1 MNVITTDFDAPDS
14 RTPRHPAIVTR
25 DGLRLFHKDWGDGAP
40 ILFVHAWS
48 MSSDFW
54 EYQMAPL
61 ASQGFRCIAFDRRGN
76 GRSEDNGRG
85 YSLDALAD
93 DLAGV
98 IEQLDLSDITLV
110 GHSLGAS
117 EVVRYLT
124 RHGSGRVRR
133 AVLVA
138 GGTPPLV
145 KSADNPDG
153 IDKAMFDAIRDAL
166 LADRG
171 KWLRDNAAPFFTPDT
186 SAAMQDWTMAMMM
199 QASLRAMVETVYLS
213 STTDLRRDLA
223 RIDVPVLVIHGTAD
237 QSIPHV
243 FGQRTLDHLAD
254 GRMITYDG
262 SPHGLLVTHA
272 PRLRD
277 DIAAF
282 ARS

>member
-98 IEQLDLSDITLV
+98 IEQLDLSELDKM
-110 GHSLGAS
+110 LGEA
-117 EVVRYLT
+117 
-124 RHGSGRVRR
+124 
-133 AVLVA
+133 AA
-138 GGTPPLV
+138 GGTATGEQDRPTDESGAT
-145 KSADNPDG
+145 SADSP
-153 IDKAMFDAIRDAL
+153 ADAADAGSGDATDTGTEDTKGTGSA
-166 LADRG
+166 ADRDSASGEDSGTDSG
-171 KWLRDNAAPFFTPDT
+171 KNPGKDSDT
-186 SAAMQDWTMAMMM
+186 GKDS
-199 QASLRAMVETVYLS
+199 
-213 STTDLRRDLA
+213 
-223 RIDVPVLVIHGTAD
+223 GTE
-237 QSIPHV
+237 
-243 FGQRTLDHLAD
+243 G
-254 GRMITYDG
+254 
-262 SPHGLLVTHA
+262 
-272 PRLRD
+272 D
-277 DIAAF
+277 DKQ
-282 ARS
+282 

>member
-1 MNVITTDFDAPDS
+1 MNVIPPHDTAAS
-14 RTPRHPAIVTR
+14 VRPALITR
-25 DGLRLFHKDWGDGAP
+25 DGLRLFHKDWGSGSP
-40 ILFVHAWS
+40 IVFVHAWA

-61 ASQGFRCIAFDRRGN
+61 AMQGFRCLAFDRRGN

-85 YSLDALAD
+85 YDLDTLSD
-93 DLAGV
+93 DLACL
-98 IEQLDLSDITLV
+98 IEQFDLDDVTLV

-117 EVVRYLT
+117 EVVRYMA
-124 RHGSGRVRR
+124 RHGTGRVKR

-153 IDKAMFDAIRDAL
+153 LDRAMFDAVRDAL

-171 KWLRDNAAPFFTPDT
+171 KWLRDNAAPFFTPET

-199 QASLRAMVETVYLS
+199 QASLLAMVETVDLS

-237 QSIPHV
+237 QSIPYA
-243 FGQRTLDHLAD
+243 FGRRTLDHLAD
-254 GRMITYDG
+254 GRMITYEG
-262 SPHGLLVTHA
+262 APHGLLVTHA
-272 PRLRD
+272 ARLRD

-282 ARS
+282 SRG